1 MRIFVECKKLFGK
14 NFGLRALYGSIFEM
28 NSTIMKK
35 NLVPFALLLAVV
47 AMFSFTSVKDDDTK
61 STSTKIGLE
70 IGDEAPNIIMKDVD
84 GKELELSSLRG
95 KMVLIDFWASWC
107 GPCRR
112 ENPNVVAAYNKYS
125 KAKFKTAKG
134 FEIFSVSF
142 DQNKTAWEEAI
153 AKDGLLWKNHV
164 CDMKGW
170 ANAAG
175 QLYGISSIPSSVLID
190 ENGIIVAKN
199 LRGPALDME
208 LDKYVSSFN

>member
-1 MRIFVECKKLFGK
+1 
-14 NFGLRALYGSIFEM
+14 
-28 NSTIMKK
+28 MKK
-35 NLVPFALLLAVV
+35 NLIPFTLLLFVAV
-47 AMFSFTSVKDDDTK
+47 MFGFTSVNDKNAVS
-61 STSTKIGLE
+61 STAKIGLE
-70 IGDEAPNIIMKDVD
+70 IGDEAPNIVMQGVD
-84 GKELELSSLRG
+84 GKDLKLSSLRG

-112 ENPNVVAAYNKYS
+112 ENPNVVEAYNKYS
-125 KAKFKTAKG
+125 KAEFKTAKG

-142 DQNKTAWEEAI
+142 DQNKKAWEEAI
-153 AKDGLLWKNHV
+153 AKDGLLWKYHV

-208 LDKYVSSFN
+208 LDKYVSSFK

>member
-1 MRIFVECKKLFGK
+1 
-14 NFGLRALYGSIFEM
+14 
-28 NSTIMKK
+28 MKK
-35 NLVPFALLLAVV
+35 NLAPFALLLAVV
-47 AMFSFTSVKDDDTK
+47 AMFSFTAVKQNNTIP
-61 STSTKIGLE
+61 TSAKIGLE
-70 IGDEAPNIIMKDVD
+70 IGDEAPNIIMKGVD
-84 GKELELSSLRG
+84 GRDLKLSSLRG
-95 KMVLIDFWASWC
+95 KLVLIDFWASWC

-142 DQNKTAWEEAI
+142 DQNETAWKEAI

-199 LRGPALDME
+199 LRGPSLDME

>member
-1 MRIFVECKKLFGK
+1 
-14 NFGLRALYGSIFEM
+14 M
-28 NSTIMKK
+28 NSKLMKK

-47 AMFSFTSVKDDDTK
+47 AMFSFTSIKQNNTN
-61 STSTKIGLE
+61 TSSAKIGLE
-70 IGDEAPNIIMKDVD
+70 IGDEAPNIVMKGVD
-84 GKELELSSLRG
+84 GKDLKLSSLRG

-199 LRGPALDME
+199 LRGPSLDME
-208 LDKYVSSFN
+208 LDKYVASFN

>member
-1 MRIFVECKKLFGK
+1 
-14 NFGLRALYGSIFEM
+14 M
-28 NSTIMKK
+28 NSIIMKK
-35 NLVPFALLLAVV
+35 NLAPFALLLAVV
-47 AMFSFTSVKDDDTK
+47 AMFSFTSVKQNDTTP
-61 STSTKIGLE
+61 TSTKIGLE
-70 IGDEAPNIIMKDVD
+70 IGDEAPNIIMKGVD
-84 GKELELSSLRG
+84 GKDLKLSSLRG

-112 ENPNVVAAYNKYS
+112 ENPNVVAAYNKYT

-142 DQNKTAWEEAI
+142 DQNKNAWEEAI
-153 AKDGLLWKNHV
+153 AKDGLLWKYHV

-208 LDKYVSSFN
+208 LDKYVASFN

>member
-1 MRIFVECKKLFGK
+1 MI
-14 NFGLRALYGSIFEM
+14 
-28 NSTIMKK
+28 K
-35 NLVPFALLLAVV
+35 NLAPFALLLAVV
-47 AMFSFTSVKDDDTK
+47 AMFSFTSVKQNTTTP
-61 STSTKIGLE
+61 TSTKIGLE
-70 IGDEAPNIIMKDVD
+70 IGDEAPNIVMKGVD
-84 GKELELSSLRG
+84 GKELKLSSLRG
-95 KMVLIDFWASWC
+95 KLVLIDFWASWC

-125 KAKFKTAKG
+125 KAKFKTARG

-199 LRGPALDME
+199 LRGPSLDME